1 MPMLAF
7 HQAVMGDSRSSY
19 HHHLTKQNLDSFSFY
34 HWVVQRVLTLGAET
48 NFIISVH

>member
-7 HQAVMGDSRSSY
+7 HQAVMGDSRASY
-19 HHHLTKQNLDSFSFY
+19 HHHLTKQNLDCFSFY

-48 NFIISVH
+48 NFIILVH